1 MVSLLDY
8 IFYSNESFTEK
19 PFNHVDGAVFSLLA
33 YLTLEASNQVEN
45 IVCDK
50 TKAPSFKDFFTYTD
64 NDMQLLGDSFLMD
77 AADPKEVIVA
87 FRNSKRF
94 GNAKVVGYK
103 SITDKDAQVQFSAT
117 VFDLDN
123 NTRVIAYRGTDGS
136 FTGWK
141 EDFNTACTPIV
152 ESDLLAAEFLNI
164 YANEYLNP
172 ADNLIVLGQSKGGR
186 LAESAALFCE
196 RKNYLNIDR
205 VYSFDGPAYLDK
217 TVAPRIETLHYKS
230 ILYKLVPEFSV
241 FGMILEDRNNFQIME
256 SNGNPIMQHSPLNW
270 HVNAEKDDFLYKET
284 LLSPALAINYGLM
297 KSLNSLTLDERT
309 IYADTVYDLLTMDG
323 LSNVHTVS
331 ENVLANFIQIANN
344 LKSLP
349 EDVQKLIVLT
359 TIHIAAQTAEGISE
373 SSKQLLL
380 ETIKTNTPDLNL
392 SEVGKYFKAIDT
404 QALSSKIDMVK
415 KIARKNEEQLH
426 AAPLAEKL
434 ANVKDSIKSSI
445 DEKFKAN

>member
-8 IFYSNESFTEK
+8 IFYSNESFSTK

-33 YLTLEASNQVEN
+33 YLTLEASSTVNT
-45 IVCDK
+45 IVCDPK
-50 TKAPSFKDFFTYTD
+50 KAPSFKDFFTYTD
-64 NDMQLLGDSFLMD
+64 KDLELLGDSFLMD
-77 AADPKEVIVA
+77 ASNPKDVVVA
-87 FRNSKRF
+87 FRNSARF

-103 SITDKDAQVQFSAT
+103 SITDKDSQTQFSAT

-164 YANEYLNP
+164 YANEHLNP
-172 ADNLIVLGQSKGGR
+172 ADNLILVGQSKGGR
-186 LAESAALFCE
+186 LAESAALFCD
-196 RKNYLNIDR
+196 RKNYLNINR
-205 VYSFDGPAYLDK
+205 VYSFDGPAFLDK
-217 TVAPRIETLHYKS
+217 SVAPRIFTTHYQT
-230 ILYKLVPEFSV
+230 ILQKLVPEFSI

-256 SNGNPIMQHSPLNW
+256 SSGNPIMQHSPLNW

-284 LLSPALAINYGLM
+284 LLSPAVAINFGLM
-297 KSLNSLTLDERT
+297 KSLNSLTLEERT

-323 LSNVHTVS
+323 LSNVHSVS
-331 ENVLANFIQIANN
+331 ENVLANFVQIASN

-359 TIHIAAQTAEGISE
+359 SIHIATQIAEGINE
-373 SSKQLLL
+373 SSKQQFY
-380 ETIKTNTPDLNL
+380 EAVRTNTPSLNIP
-392 SEVGKYFKAIDT
+392 EVKKYFKALDK
-404 QALSSKIDMVK
+404 QVLSSKLEEIKRIAAKSEAQLQITPLVDKLSIVK
-415 KIARKNEEQLH
+415 A
-426 AAPLAEKL
+426 
-434 ANVKDSIKSSI
+434 SIKNSI
-445 DEKFKAN
+445 DNKIKKN